1 MVGDVL
7 LYFLIVILSDGNAG
21 ETEAEV
27 ENDNLRNIEILN
39 MAKSFCCLF
48 FLSVFAQ
55 VITSFF
61 PA

>member
-1 MVGDVL
+1 MVGGVL
-7 LYFLIVILSDGNAG
+7 FYFLIVILSDGNAG

-39 MAKSFCCLF
+39 MAKSFCLF